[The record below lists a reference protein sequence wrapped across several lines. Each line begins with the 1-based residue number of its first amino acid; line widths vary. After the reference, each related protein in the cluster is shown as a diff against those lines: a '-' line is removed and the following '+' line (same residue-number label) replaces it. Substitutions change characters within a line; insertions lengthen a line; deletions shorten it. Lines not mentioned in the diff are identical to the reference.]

1 MHTST
6 VIGTSKDSR
15 SVVGQVAESLR
26 AAADETR
33 LRLLR
38 LLAVGSPL
46 CVCEMAQS
54 LHVPH
59 YTISRQLNTLRRAG
73 LVESRREGT
82 YVFYSIAKSPAAYLL
97 EPVFRRLSDA
107 NGKDPILAD
116 DASRLRRIVQLRDS
130 QARLTAYC
138 EVVEPSDGDRVQ
150 PQWKAARGFWGQE
163 RG

>member
-1 MHTST
+1 MHISTLSAASNESTS
-6 VIGTSKDSR
+6 I
-15 SVVGQVAESLR
+15 VGRVAESLR

-38 LLAVGSPL
+38 LLVLGSPL

-59 YTISRQLNTLRRAG
+59 YTISRHLNTLRRVG

-82 YVFYSIAKSPAAYLL
+82 YVFYSIAKSPAAALL
-97 EPVFRRLSDA
+97 KPVFRQLSSA
-107 NGKDPILAD
+107 NGKDAILAD

-130 QARLTAYC
+130 QSRLTAYC
-138 EVVEPSDGDRVQ
+138 EVVEPAGDSR
-150 PQWKAARGFWGQE
+150 ARP
-163 RG
+163 RRRRRPVR

>member
-1 MHTST
+1 M
-6 VIGTSKDSR
+6 
-15 SVVGQVAESLR
+15 AESLR

-38 LLAVGSPL
+38 LLVVGSPL
-46 CVCEMAQS
+46 CVCEMAES

-82 YVFYSIAKSPAAYLL
+82 YVFYSIAKSPAAVLL
-97 EPVFRRLSDA
+97 QPVFRQLSDA
-107 NGKDPILAD
+107 NGNDPILAD
-116 DASRLRRIVQLRDS
+116 DASRLRRIVQVRDS

-138 EVVEPSDGDRVQ
+138 EVVEPASDGRVR
-150 PQWKAARGFWGQE
+150 PRRRRRAVAAGQE